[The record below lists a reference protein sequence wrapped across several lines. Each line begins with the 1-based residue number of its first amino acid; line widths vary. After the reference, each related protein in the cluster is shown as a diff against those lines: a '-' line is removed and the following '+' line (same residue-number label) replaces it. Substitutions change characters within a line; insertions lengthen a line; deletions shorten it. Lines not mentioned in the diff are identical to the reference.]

1 MGRRTFFGGGAF
13 VGVGGGEVEME
24 RVEFGMERGGERV
37 DKGLREIVD
46 VEMVNGESLVAVE
59 G

>member
-13 VGVGGGEVEME
+13 VGGEVEME
-24 RVEFGMERGGERV
+24 RVEFGVERGGERV